1 MVRFFMEAGALI
13 FPVLIL
19 GVVVVVLTAANM
31 WCVLFRTRLALAVRR
46 RSIDSILVWGGL
58 AAMLGFLGQWIGLNK
73 MARIVAERGFV
84 SPKAVAIGLSESLST
99 PLAGMFVLVVAA
111 FLWFLLRVA
120 LWSRTES
127 RA

>member
-1 MVRFFMEAGALI
+1 MFRFFMEAGPLV
-13 FPVLIL
+13 FPVLFL
-19 GVVVVVLTAANM
+19 ALVVLVLTVYNLLVVLT
-31 WCVLFRTRLALAVRR
+31 RSRPALEERR

-73 MARIVAERGFV
+73 MARIVVERGVV

-99 PLAGMFVLVVAA
+99 PVAGMFVFLVAA
-111 FLWFLLRVA
+111 FLWFFLRVA
-120 LWSRTES
+120 LWSQTEG